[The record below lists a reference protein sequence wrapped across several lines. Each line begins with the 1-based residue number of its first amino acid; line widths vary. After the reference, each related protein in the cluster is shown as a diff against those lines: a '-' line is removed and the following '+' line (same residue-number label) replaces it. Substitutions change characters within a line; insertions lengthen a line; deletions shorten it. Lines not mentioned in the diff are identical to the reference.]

1 MKSAK
6 SLVSVALFSLVTFG
20 IVGCGGGT
28 PEIPAGGGGQ
38 ATASQDEI
46 KKQMEESMKKAGAKY
61 KGKIPGGQPGG
72 K

>member
-6 SLVSVALFSLVTFG
+6 SLVSAVLLSIVSFG
-20 IVGCGGGT
+20 IAGCGGGT
-28 PEIPAGGGGQ
+28 PEIPAGEGGQ
-38 ATASQDEI
+38 STASQDEI

-61 KGKIPGGQPGG
+61 KGKVPGGQPGG